1 VYTICF
7 IADFFISIRTKHHQQ
22 RNNLKRD
29 EEWDEGRKETT
40 NKQISKKTTVQYLWL
55 EEPPMPSQREF
66 YL

>member
-1 VYTICF
+1 
-7 IADFFISIRTKHHQQ
+7 
-22 RNNLKRD
+22 LKRD

-40 NKQISKKTTVQYLWL
+40 YKQISKKTKVQYLWL